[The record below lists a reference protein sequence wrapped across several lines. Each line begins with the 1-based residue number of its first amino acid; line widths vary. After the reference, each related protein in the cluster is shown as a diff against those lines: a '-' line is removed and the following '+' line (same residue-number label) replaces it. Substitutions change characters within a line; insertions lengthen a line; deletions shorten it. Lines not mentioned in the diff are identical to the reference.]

1 MWLTSSVF
9 TSVTIGIGD
18 DFQSSKAVARVVSCG
33 LISVLI
39 ILMDF
44 YTHLPW
50 LSAGGVDAVCWTAI
64 TNKREVATSIFFS
77 EVTTSPNVFVAY
89 VSGLGSL
96 AVGGR
101 RGTRPA
107 YRGSE
112 PFAMTVLEFLA

>member
-1 MWLTSSVF
+1 MLDSNNK
-9 TSVTIGIGD
+9 
-18 DFQSSKAVARVVSCG
+18 QKESCH
-33 LISVLI
+33 LDIS
-39 ILMDF
+39 
-44 YTHLPW
+44 
-50 LSAGGVDAVCWTAI
+50 
-64 TNKREVATSIFFS
+64 S

-96 AVGGR
+96 AVVGW